1 MRVLWTKKAE
11 KNLNKIFNHLIKN
24 FSFEVA
30 EKNFHEIQF
39 LVSKLSD
46 FPNMGRM
53 IGGNYEKRQL
63 IVSENTIIY
72 EIVLGPNPYI
82 LVRNIRPRRT
92 SST

>member
-1 MRVLWTKKAE
+1 MRILWTKKAE
-11 KNLNKIFNHLIKN
+11 KNLSKILSHLIKN

-72 EIVLGPNPYI
+72 EIILGPDSYI
-82 LVRNIRPRRT
+82 LIRNVRPRRT
-92 SST
+92 RPT

>member
-1 MRVLWTKKAE
+1 MRILWTKKAE
-11 KNLNKIFNHLIKN
+11 KNLNKILSHLIKN

-72 EIVLGPNPYI
+72 EIILGPDSYI
-82 LVRNIRPRRT
+82 LIRNVRPRRT
-92 SST
+92 RPT